1 MPGQIQQQTSGH
13 AVTSSSYDTIR
24 INAKDVSPQKLLA
37 ILERSL
43 PETSSLS
50 KCSKIYT
57 PYDGTGT
64 LLDVGCDNILF
75 RAKRLPTTFR
85 KAPHTNEHTKPT
97 NHYS

>member
-1 MPGQIQQQTSGH
+1 MQRTSAH
-13 AVTSSSYDTIR
+13 KSFSLSS
-24 INAKDVSPQKLLA
+24 NEVSP
-37 ILERSL
+37 
-43 PETSSLS
+43 ETNSLS

>member
-43 PETSSLS
+43 PRNKFSVEMQQD
-50 KCSKIYT
+50 IYT
-57 PYDGTGT
+57 IRWDR
-64 LLDVGCDNILF
+64 DSF
-75 RAKRLPTTFR
+75 RRGM
-85 KAPHTNEHTKPT
+85 
-97 NHYS
+97 